1 MINLAFESLSE
12 RLQNAIG
19 KLRKKGKV
27 SEADV
32 REMMREVRLALLEAD
47 VNFTVVKDFVKKV
60 RDRAVG
66 AEVLDSLSPAQQVI
80 KIVNDEL
87 TKTMGEA
94 AAPLNKAPHIPT
106 IIMMVGLQGAGK
118 TTTAGKLANYLMK
131 TQKARPLMIAADVY
145 RPAAVDQL
153 KTIGQQLDVPVF
165 DMGTDHDP
173 VDIVKQGMVQADLQK
188 NDYVIIDTAGR
199 LQIDDKLMTE
209 LANIENEVHPTEI
222 LLTVDAMTGQAATEV
237 AEGFNKRLNITGV
250 VLTKLDGDTRGGAA
264 LSIREVTGK
273 PIKFTGQGEKL
284 DQLDVFYPDRMANRI
299 LGMGDM
305 LSLIEKAQTDYDEKQ
320 AQEMA
325 DKIKENSF
333 DFNDFLDQMDQI
345 QNMGPIDEIMK
356 MIPGMANNPAMKN
369 MNIQPKDLDH
379 IKAIVYSMTPQERE
393 NPDLLNA
400 SRKRRLAGGS
410 GRPVQEVNRV
420 IKQFDTSKKMMQQM
434 SKGNM
439 SGMEQMLGNGVQ
451 GRLGKMAMHSM
462 ARKQKKRKKKRLKN
476 AKRFKS

>member
-1 MINLAFESLSE
+1 
-12 RLQNAIG
+12 
-19 KLRKKGKV
+19 
-27 SEADV
+27 
-32 REMMREVRLALLEAD
+32 
-47 VNFTVVKDFVKKV
+47 
-60 RDRAVG
+60 
-66 AEVLDSLSPAQQVI
+66 
-80 KIVNDEL
+80 
-87 TKTMGEA
+87 
-94 AAPLNKAPHIPT
+94 
-106 IIMMVGLQGAGK
+106 
-118 TTTAGKLANYLMK
+118 
-131 TQKARPLMIAADVY
+131 
-145 RPAAVDQL
+145 
-153 KTIGQQLDVPVF
+153 
-165 DMGTDHDP
+165 
-173 VDIVKQGMVQADLQK
+173 
-188 NDYVIIDTAGR
+188 
-199 LQIDDKLMTE
+199 
-209 LANIENEVHPTEI
+209 
-222 LLTVDAMTGQAATEV
+222 
-237 AEGFNKRLNITGV
+237 
-250 VLTKLDGDTRGGAA
+250 
-264 LSIREVTGK
+264 
-273 PIKFTGQGEKL
+273 
-284 DQLDVFYPDRMANRI
+284 
-299 LGMGDM
+299 M